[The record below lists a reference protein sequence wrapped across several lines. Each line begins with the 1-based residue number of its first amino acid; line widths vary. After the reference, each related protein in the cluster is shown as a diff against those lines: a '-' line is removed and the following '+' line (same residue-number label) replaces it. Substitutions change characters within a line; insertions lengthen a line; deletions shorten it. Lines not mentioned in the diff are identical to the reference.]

1 MNRSDQHINGLVGL
15 SAVIP
20 VFNEES
26 NLEELYKRLSAVLQR
41 LSGSYEIIFVDDA
54 SADRSWQIIEGLCG
68 CDTKIKGI
76 KFARNSGQHVA
87 ITAGLDHTQGEAVV
101 LMDADLQDPP
111 ESIEE
116 MYKKFQEGYDIVC
129 AVRECRG
136 DPFYRGIAA
145 KMFYAVFRLVSKVNI
160 PPDSGVFRIISRRVV
175 EKLNMCP
182 DRHRFITGWIS
193 ALGFSQAVVK
203 IKRDARHGG
212 KTQYNFLKLFRLAF
226 GGLTS
231 CSSFAMAERKPDQET
246 REPVYTVER
255 FINVGGIG

>member
-1 MNRSDQHINGLVGL
+1 MNFSNEHQGSVVDL

-20 VFNEES
+20 VFNEEA
-26 NLEELYKRLSAVLQR
+26 NLEELYRRLTAVLGI
-41 LSGSYEIIFVDDA
+41 LGGSYEIIFVDDA
-54 SADRSWQIIEGLCG
+54 SADRSRKIIEHLCSQNA
-68 CDTKIKGI
+68 KVKGVL
-76 KFARNSGQHVA
+76 FAKNFGQHVA
-87 ITAGLDHTQGEAVV
+87 ITAGLDHAQGKAVI

-145 KMFYAVFRLVSKVNI
+145 KMFYAVFRLVSRVNI

-175 EKLNMCP
+175 EKLNTCP
-182 DRHRFITGWIS
+182 QRHRFITGWIS
-193 ALGFSQAVVK
+193 ALGFSQAVVR

-231 CSSFAMAERKPDQET
+231 CSSFAMTERNPDQET
-246 REPVYTVER
+246 QGPVYTVEK
-255 FINVGGIG
+255 FINIRGIG